1 MATPPAS
8 GRFGR
13 RSFLRLFGEAG
24 FSVLAIQ
31 TAWSTLRFA
40 RAPVSYAPP
49 MKRTLDEPGSYAAGT
64 AVYVEEAGV
73 FVLRDAQ
80 GLRALS
86 ATCTHLGCTVRRNAG
101 GDGFTCPC
109 HGSRY
114 DPEGNVISGPAP
126 DALSFLALR
135 VDKRGRLEVD
145 LGAEVNADQRCKV
158 G

>member
-1 MATPPAS
+1 M
-8 GRFGR
+8 
-13 RSFLRLFGEAG
+13 
-24 FSVLAIQ
+24 
-31 TAWSTLRFA
+31 
-40 RAPVSYAPP
+40 
-49 MKRTLDEPGSYAAGT
+49 
-64 AVYVEEAGV
+64 
-73 FVLRDAQ
+73 
-80 GLRALS
+80 
-86 ATCTHLGCTVRRNAG
+86 RRNAG